1 MYVTSICSNLAWFV
15 VCSDKTPSAKK
26 RRSSSTQGIGSPS
39 SMTTPLKPAL
49 TERQQLALLL
59 QMTDPQKTPGQSVK
73 IKVHVVEQY
82 YFSAQSI
89 CKHLVTYSSLKYNL
103 W

>member
-1 MYVTSICSNLAWFV
+1 
-15 VCSDKTPSAKK
+15 
-26 RRSSSTQGIGSPS
+26 
-39 SMTTPLKPAL
+39 MTTPLKPAL

-82 YFSAQSI
+82 YLDGSRDI
-89 CKHLVTYSSLKYNL
+89 TEHNV